1 MNKQIVQALRTLGV
15 PAHLEGYG
23 YLKSALEICLN
34 DTSAIRGVTK
44 AIYPIIA
51 NANDTTPTGV
61 ERAIRHA
68 IEVAWARG
76 DKVAL
81 SQYFGNTI
89 KESRGK
95 PTNAE
100 FLATVAESLRMEV
113 SV

>member
-1 MNKQIVQALRTLGV
+1 MNKQIVQTLRTLGV

-44 AIYPIIA
+44 TLYPHIA
-51 NANDTTPTGV
+51 DANDTTPTGV

-68 IEVAWARG
+68 IEIAWARG
-76 DKVAL
+76 DKGVL

-89 KESRGK
+89 DGCRGK

-100 FLATVAESLRMEV
+100 FIATVAEQLRLEV
-113 SV
+113 AV